1 MASFPTPKRIPFS
14 SQVFPILL
22 EQLENPFMSSA
33 EGMHKPVGCTSV
45 ISRLAQN
52 NSSRMMVLK
61 RTGSRSVQQG
71 SFLHTPTEL
80 SLGEKSSRDREG
92 NAIGNSNRSSSSSLA
107 YTWV

>member
-45 ISRLAQN
+45 ISRPSN
-52 NSSRMMVLK
+52 GK
-61 RTGSRSVQQG
+61 KIKDKYGSAFRITRGAS
-71 SFLHTPTEL
+71 T
-80 SLGEKSSRDREG
+80 
-92 NAIGNSNRSSSSSLA
+92 
-107 YTWV
+107 